1 MDERLIRPTSVL
13 EQRVA
18 GAFATMAAPG
28 CLLDEDGAHLFTND
42 AYLQLLGYSAEELA
56 ELPFDRLL
64 ADPREETR
72 AMREGRPGAWR
83 DAGDR
88 VLEVCLRRKD
98 DTVLAARMTIRSQ
111 PLDAGSRC
119 FVCTLTDITTYR
131 QAART
136 LEQTLLEQRA
146 IFDNASVGILFTR
159 QRVVHSCN
167 ARLAEMFG
175 YATEEVVGMPSRT
188 FFESE
193 QAYERLRKDGDL
205 RLSAGTPYQT
215 EIQMKRKDGSL
226 FWCRLIAKAVDPRR
240 TGQGTIWIIEDV
252 TEAHRGR
259 EILHS
264 TLLELQAIMNNASV
278 AILFTRARHIVRY
291 NPRFAEMFGF
301 EGNEGVGKHAVCLY
315 PTPEVYVE
323 MGKIATPLLNKSKSF
338 QTEVPMRRKD
348 GTEFWAQLIGYALNP
363 LDYAQGTIWIIEDR
377 TEHKQAEESL
387 RKALAEQQLI
397 FDHATAGIAFL
408 KDRAIL
414 RCNRK
419 FEEIYGWAPNQLEQI
434 STRVL
439 FLSDADYEEIGARAY
454 AAIARGETFAEEHRA
469 ARNGGKAFWVRATGK
484 AVNPE
489 RISDGTIWIM
499 EDVTL
504 RREAEQALRN
514 TTTLLQAIVDSANYS
529 IISTNPEGFIVTFN
543 AAAERMLGYRAE
555 ELIGECTPVIF
566 HDLHELEQRSDELS
580 RGLARRVEPGFG
592 VLSARAALGLTDE
605 REWTYVRRD
614 GSTFPV
620 LLSVTAI
627 HDPGG
632 AISGFLCIASDI
644 TERRQAQQQIL
655 RARDELEQRVAERT
669 AELAAANAR
678 LTAEIEERR
687 QIEEQVRHMAHHD
700 ALTGLPNRN
709 LLRDRMEQAV
719 AIAQRRGSHVVV
731 MFLDLDRFKTI
742 NDSLGHAVGDQLLQE
757 VSERLGRSVRASDT
771 VARLGGDEFVVIL
784 PDVEHSSEAARVAEK
799 ISATLTPAYS
809 IAGHELHITTSIG
822 ICVFPQDGD
831 SAEAL
836 MKNADTAMYHAKS
849 CGRNNYQFFTPEMN
863 TAAARHFELESALRR
878 ACQRGEMRLHYQP
891 LIDLR
896 SGEVSSIEALL
907 RWQHPNLG
915 LLEPAHFLD
924 IAEESGLIVAIGDWV
939 VRQACEH
946 AGLWRQR
953 GFPSVPVAVNLS
965 ARQFREPG
973 LVRMVARVLEE
984 TGQDP
989 KLLEIEIT
997 ETTLMHHSDET
1008 LRTLE
1013 QFAGMGIAVAV
1024 DDFGIGHSSLS
1035 YLKRFPVDTLK
1046 IDKSFLREVEGDG
1059 DNLAIVTA
1067 IVALGRSL
1075 QLDVLAEG
1083 VETAAQLKVLR
1094 GLGCDGAQGLY
1105 FSEPVPA
1112 DQVPGLFRQ
1121 YEVS

>member
-1 MDERLIRPTSVL
+1 MDERLIRPTTAL
-13 EQRVA
+13 EHRVA
-18 GAFATMAAPG
+18 TAFATMSAPG
-28 CLLDEDGAHLFTND
+28 CLLDDDGVHLFAND
-42 AYLQLLGYSAEELA
+42 AYLRLLGYSAEELA

-64 ADPREETR
+64 SEAKDEVP
-72 AMREGRPGAWR
+72 AMPDSFLCAWR
-83 DAGDR
+83 DADDR
-88 VLEVCLRRKD
+88 SVEVCLRRKD
-98 DTVLAARMTIRSQ
+98 GTDLVTRMTIRSQ
-111 PLDAGSRC
+111 PLQSGKTC
-119 FVCTLTDITTYR
+119 FVCTLTDITSYR
-131 QAART
+131 QTART

-159 QRVVHSCN
+159 QRAVHSCN

-175 YATEEVVGMPSRT
+175 YATGEVVGIPSRT

-193 QAYERLRKDGDL
+193 QAYERLRKDGDP
-205 RLSAGTPYQT
+205 RLSAGMPYQC
-215 EIQMKRKDGSL
+215 EIQMKRKDGTL
-226 FWCRLIAKAVDPRR
+226 LWCRLIAKAVDPRR

-301 EGNEGVGKHAVCLY
+301 DGNEGVGRHAVCLY

-323 MGKIATPLLNKSKSF
+323 MGKIATPLLNQCKPF
-338 QTEVPMRRKD
+338 QTELPMRRKD
-348 GTEFWAQLIGYALNP
+348 GSEFWAQLIGYALNP

-377 TEHKQAEESL
+377 SEHKKAEESL
-387 RKALAEQQLI
+387 RKALDEQQLI

-408 KDRAIL
+408 KDRTIL

-419 FEEIYGWAPNQLEQI
+419 FEEIYGWAPNQLDQI

-454 AAIARGETFAEEHRA
+454 AAIVRGETFTEEHRG

-484 AVNPE
+484 AVNPQHV
-489 RISDGTIWIM
+489 SDGTIWIM

-514 TTTLLQAIVDSANYS
+514 TSTLLQAIVDSANYS
-529 IISTNPEGFIVTFN
+529 VISTDPDGFIMTFN

-555 ELIGECTPVIF
+555 ELIGECTPVMF
-566 HDLHELEQRSDELS
+566 HDLHELEQRSEELS
-580 RGLARRVEPGFG
+580 RGLSRRIAPSFE
-592 VLSARAALGLTDE
+592 VLGAKAGLGLTDE

-627 HDPGG
+627 RDPGG

-669 AELAAANAR
+669 AELASANAR
-678 LTAEIEERR
+678 LMAEIEERR
-687 QIEEQVRHMAHHD
+687 QIEERVRHMAHHD

-742 NDSLGHAVGDQLLQE
+742 NDSLGHAVGDQLLQD
-757 VSERLGRSVRASDT
+757 VSERLSGSVRASDT

-799 ISATLTPAYS
+799 ISATLTPAYA

-831 SAEAL
+831 SVEAL

-849 CGRNNYQFFTPEMN
+849 RGRNNFQFFTPAMN
-863 TAAARHFELESALRR
+863 SAAARHFELESALRR
-878 ACQRGEMRLHYQP
+878 ACQRGEMRLYYQP

-915 LLEPAHFLD
+915 LLEPVHFLD
-924 IAEESGLIVAIGDWV
+924 IAEESGLIVPIGDWV
-939 VRQACEH
+939 VREACDQSMRWRRQ
-946 AGLWRQR
+946 GLRN
-953 GFPSVPVAVNLS
+953 VPVAVNLS
-965 ARQFREPG
+965 ARQFREPE
-973 LVRMVARVLEE
+973 LVKMIARLLEE

-989 KLLEIEIT
+989 RLLEIEIT

-1013 QFAGMGIAVAV
+1013 QLAGMGMSVAV

-1046 IDKSFLREVEGDG
+1046 IDQSFLREIDG
-1059 DNLAIVTA
+1059 NSDDLAIVTA

-1075 QLDVLAEG
+1075 QLKVLAEG
-1083 VETAAQLKVLR
+1083 VETADQLKVLR

-1112 DQVPGLFRQ
+1112 ERVPSLFRRYQ
-1121 YEVS
+1121 VS